1 MIQIKL
7 ISSFKLLFLLSIIFN
22 YSIGNEGTAPVPALT
37 NESNSTNFKE
47 EVVRVIKP
55 GVFDYQSTRF
65 MVRMRV
71 WGVEFPQR
79 GQPGYN
85 EALTFS
91 GQKLLSSSPNIQL
104 RQEFDL
110 QNLKVV
116 EVKLMKGQ
124 MDFSREAI
132 SLGIG
137 WHLEKETNRYG
148 PFVLSQLKAKRLNL
162 GIWANNFNY
171 KQIQS
176 PTSLPSPLM
185 PSMLNSQRSFVP
197 SLSFWVSTFGKIHRP
212 NCSFYQRGRG
222 SLTSRPQGTDCRICG
237 GRKPK

>member
-91 GQKLLSSSPNIQL
+91 EQKLLSSSPNIQL

-176 PTSLPSPLM
+176 PTSSPSPLM